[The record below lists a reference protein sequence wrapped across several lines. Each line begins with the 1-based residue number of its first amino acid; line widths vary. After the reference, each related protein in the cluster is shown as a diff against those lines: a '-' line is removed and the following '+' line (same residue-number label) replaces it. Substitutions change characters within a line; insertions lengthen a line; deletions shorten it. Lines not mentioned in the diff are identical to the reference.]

1 MHSLIESYGY
11 LILRTVFAL
20 SKPRTHVYN
29 PQPPLVNP
37 YINTQIVKL
46 ENITKIPH
54 LLFFRRSKELH
65 RRWLLHMRVST
76 NASVLYQFSQAVNR
90 KKLMM
95 MMKNREVC
103 EPFGDVVEVRMVRHN
118 ETNEGKGFAFMAF
131 RSKNVAQKAIE
142 ELHNKDFKV

>member
-1 MHSLIESYGY
+1 MFPAVSY
-11 LILRTVFAL
+11 AL
-20 SKPRTHVYN
+20 SHRILWIPYIKDSFCIIKTRYPR
-29 PQPPLVNP
+29 
-37 YINTQIVKL
+37 INTQIVKL

-54 LLFFRRSKELH
+54 LLYFRRSKELH

-95 MMKNREVC
+95 MMMMMMKNREVC
-103 EPFGDVVEVRMVRHN
+103 EPFGDVVEVRMVRHS